1 MVNRVKKYFLIIILP
16 LLIFSH
22 GCDDKVSDVL
32 PRSIFRSKKIIYQT
46 LEAEVFSQI
55 NEIRKNNGAH
65 LLENN
70 ESAVKIARAHS
81 RDMARMRCLTHSG
94 SDDLTVERRA
104 DRAAIDWQ
112 LIGENVARNKGYK
125 SPSGKAVMEWMKSSG
140 HRKNILNEK
149 FTLTGIG
156 IAKDESGYYY
166 FTQVFVQPMP

>member
-32 PRSIFRSKKIIYQT
+32 PRSIFRSKKTTYLK
-46 LEAEVFSQI
+46 LEAEVLHQI
-55 NEIRKNNGAH
+55 NEVRKNNGAS
-65 LLENN
+65 LLLNDHR
-70 ESAVKIARAHS
+70 ATQIAREHS

-104 DRAAIDWQ
+104 DHVGIDWQ
-112 LIGENVARNKGYK
+112 LIGENVARNKGYEA
-125 SPSGKAVMEWMKSSG
+125 PAQKAVLEWLKSSG
-140 HRKNILNEK
+140 HSKNILNKK

-156 IAKDESGYYY
+156 VAKDESGYYY